1 MYLLIHS
8 LVLVL
13 VAVMKPKE
21 LKTKISH
28 ANPLTLSRVVCVP
41 LTLRVY
47 VCVLSLTL
55 RASCACLAAR
65 LSDASFSSHDSLL
78 P

>member
-28 ANPLTLSRVVCVP
+28 ADPLTLSP
-41 LTLRVY
+41 TLTQAVY
-47 VCVLSLTL
+47 
-55 RASCACLAAR
+55 ASVTF
-65 LSDASFSSHDSLL
+65 D
-78 P
+78 

>member
-28 ANPLTLSRVVCVP
+28 ANPLTLSLRSPILRP
-41 LTLRVY
+41 LLIV
-47 VCVLSLTL
+47 SLVGSGEIPGDTQGNWL
-55 RASCACLAAR
+55 Q
-65 LSDASFSSHDSLL
+65 
-78 P
+78 